1 MESNSDNESKAES
14 KEKPTNEIQMD
25 TTMNS
30 YFVYLLICS
39 DGSASYVGATVDLDH
54 RLRQHNGEIKGGAV
68 ATTSKLTKNRS
79 WIRAAHVRGFP
90 DWKSAL
96 QFEWRWKQISRK
108 RLPKPNSIQQKR
120 GPPLQNRLSALSELL
135 SLERATTKATP
146 YHLWPTPP
154 EPVMETIEA
163 QQLWTSMN

>member
-120 GPPLQNRLSALSELL
+120 GPPLQNRLGALSELL

-163 QQLWTSMN
+163 QRLWTLC

>member
-108 RLPKPNSIQQKR
+108 RLPKASETKRR
-120 GPPLQNRLSALSELL
+120 GPPLQNRLGALSELL

-163 QQLWTSMN
+163 QRLWTLC

>member
-1 MESNSDNESKAES
+1 MEPNSDNESKMEEPCLEPALE
-14 KEKPTNEIQMD
+14 PTVKQ
-25 TTMNS
+25 S

-68 ATTSKLTKNRS
+68 ATTSKLTNNRS

-108 RLPKPNSIQQKR
+108 RLPILGSVQKKR

-146 YHLWPTPP
+146 YHSWPSPP
-154 EPVMETIEA
+154 EPIMETIEA
-163 QQLWTSMN
+163 QRLWTLC

>member
-1 MESNSDNESKAES
+1 MESNSDDESKMES
-14 KEKPTNEIQMD
+14 KEEPTNEIQIKSKAE
-25 TTMNS
+25 S
-30 YFVYLLICS
+30 YFVYLLLCS
-39 DGSASYVGATVDLDH
+39 DGSASYVGATVDLNH

-68 ATTSKLTKNRS
+68 ATTSKLTKNRC
-79 WIRAAHVRGFP
+79 WIRAVHIHGFP
-90 DWKSAL
+90 DWISAL

-108 RLPKPNSIQQKR
+108 RLPKSSETKKR
-120 GPPLQNRLSALSELL
+120 CPPLQNRLLALSELL

-154 EPVMETIEA
+154 EPVMETLEA